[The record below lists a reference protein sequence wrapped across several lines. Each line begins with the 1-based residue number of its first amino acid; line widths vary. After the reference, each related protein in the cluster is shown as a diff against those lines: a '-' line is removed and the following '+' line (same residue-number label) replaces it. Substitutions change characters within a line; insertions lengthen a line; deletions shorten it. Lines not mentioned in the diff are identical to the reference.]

1 MRVVRPILVFCF
13 CFGLWIG
20 IVDAQETVPVKQGSQ
35 TAGMTSPSQNP
46 GAQAPND
53 ANSPDER
60 YRIGYQ
66 DTLDVQVFRHSELNK
81 RVSVDTN
88 GTIMLFR
95 LDAPIIAVCK
105 TEAELAADIAKAY
118 EKDYLRNPEVN
129 VIAVE
134 QKSQSV
140 SVIGAV
146 EKPGSFFL
154 NRRVHLLELLAFA
167 GGPKSGEAGT
177 RLLVART
184 GSKSNCQQDASTSK
198 DNDNIELMNF
208 KISDVQTG
216 RETLW
221 MLPGDVV
228 SVLPA
233 DVVYMYGNVNKQG
246 SVKIKE
252 PLTLTQAIALAEG
265 LKGSTQKDRVRV
277 LRQKPG
283 SPDRDEMVYDLTL
296 IDRGKA
302 KDPILEPND
311 IVAISEDKTKSI
323 INSIA
328 RSLTGGLPSIFYRV
342 P

>member
-1 MRVVRPILVFCF
+1 MRVVRLIVVLCF
-13 CFGLWIG
+13 CLTLSG
-20 IVDAQETVPVKQGSQ
+20 IVRAQTEDQTRRDAQSVGMTTPPVKQGQVPPALS
-35 TAGMTSPSQNP
+35 
-46 GAQAPND
+46 
-53 ANSPDER
+53 SPDER

-66 DTLDVQVFRHSELNK
+66 DTLDIQVFRHPELNK

-88 GTIMLFR
+88 GTIILFR
-95 LDAPIIAVCK
+95 LDTPIVAVCK
-105 TEAELAADIAKAY
+105 TESELASEIAKAY

-134 QKSQSV
+134 QKSQAV

-146 EKPGSFFL
+146 EKPGSFYI

-184 GSKSNCQQDASTSK
+184 GSRSNCQQDTASGGTA
-198 DNDNIELMNF
+198 NDNVELMDF
-208 KISDVQTG
+208 KIRDVQTG
-216 RETLW
+216 KETLW
-221 MLPGDVV
+221 MQPGDVV
-228 SVLPA
+228 SVLDA

-265 LKGSTQKDRVRV
+265 LKGSTQKDKVRV

-283 SPDRDEMVYDLTL
+283 SPDRDEMVYDLNL
-296 IDRGKA
+296 IDKGKA
-302 KDPILEPND
+302 KDPILEAND

-323 INSIA
+323 INNIA
-328 RSLTGGLPSIFYRV
+328 RSLTGGLPSVFYRI